1 MKKNG
6 FSLIELVITLALVIG
21 ISGLIFVSFNALNGR
36 QTLDKQVDYIKSSLV
51 NIRNDAVNAKGG
63 TDHVFAFS
71 SSTISVDGSIYTL
84 PNNVSLA
91 SHTLS
96 SKSVIF
102 ARLTGYPNA
111 TGTLVYQLKSGNTV
125 VATSSIIINNLGII
139 EN

>member
-6 FSLIELVITLALVIG
+6 FSLIELVITLALVAG
-21 ISGLIFVSFNALNGR
+21 ISSLIFVSFNSLNNR
-36 QTLDKQVDYIKSSLV
+36 QSLDKQVDYIKSSLV
-51 NIRNDAVNAKGG
+51 QVRNDAVNAKGG
-63 TDHVFAFS
+63 IDHTFAFA
-71 SSTISVDGSIYTL
+71 STTVSVDGSAYAL

-91 SHTLS
+91 SHTFS
-96 SKSVIF
+96 ATTVTF